1 MRKALLIGIDYYLNG
16 NCLNGCVNDAVSME
30 AALELGQPELL
41 PMERGGGSDSAYTVE
56 IGIPTVCSM
65 GTVGRF
71 EHALKEESQL
81 DSLESRARLLVESIL
96 KV

>member
-1 MRKALLIGIDYYLNG
+1 
-16 NCLNGCVNDAVSME
+16 
-30 AALELGQPELL
+30 
-41 PMERGGGSDSAYTVE
+41 MERGGGSDSAYTVE

-71 EHALKEESQL
+71 EHTLKEESQVN
-81 DSLESRARLLVESIL
+81 SLESRARLLVESIL